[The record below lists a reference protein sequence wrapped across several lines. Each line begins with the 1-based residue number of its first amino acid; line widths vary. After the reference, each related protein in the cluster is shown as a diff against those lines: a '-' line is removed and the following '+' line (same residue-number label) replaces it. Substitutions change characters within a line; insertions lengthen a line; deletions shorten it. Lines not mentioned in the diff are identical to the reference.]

1 MCKNLV
7 KELKEFIMRG
17 NVIDM
22 AVGIIIGA
30 AFGKIID
37 SLVKDVIMPPIGLL
51 LGKVDFSNLYF
62 QIAPMDVTYPTLQA
76 AKDAGAV
83 TINYGAFLNT
93 VISFLIV
100 ACAVFMLIKFMNK
113 LQNLACKKEEEEAAA
128 PTTKECPYCCSTI
141 NINATKCPNCTAD
154 LK

>member
-1 MCKNLV
+1 MFKNFL

-17 NVIDM
+17 NVMDM

-37 SLVKDVIMPPIGLL
+37 SFVKDIIMPPIGLL

-62 QIAPMDVTYPTLQA
+62 QLSPHDVSYPTLQA

-83 TINYGAFLNT
+83 TLNYGAFLNT

-100 ACAVFMLIKFMNK
+100 ACAVFMMIKFMNK
-113 LQNLACKKEEEEAAA
+113 LQNTVVKKEEEVCEA
-128 PTTKECPYCCSTI
+128 TTQECPYCFTTI
-141 NINATKCPNCTAD
+141 NIKATKCPNCTAD